1 MKFGV
6 PLRIEK
12 GACGRSLEPV
22 AQAWTM
28 PGLSTER
35 MSLYLAPYDERN
47 RVSAGGGETHEEE
60 RIEVVELS
68 LAQLASFADSARLAD
83 MKTLLLVQTL
93 RLRRP
98 DLFGP

>member
-1 MKFGV
+1 
-6 PLRIEK
+6 
-12 GACGRSLEPV
+12 
-22 AQAWTM
+22 M

-47 RVSAGGGETHEEE
+47 RVSAGGGATHEEE

-83 MKTLLLVQTL
+83 MKTLLLVQTPAAAP
-93 RLRRP
+93 P